1 MQESELPIEA
11 GVGSDR
17 VRSAALHQLPWY
29 AIVYEGPE
37 HRVAALN
44 AEFLRVL
51 GGFDPVG
58 MRAADFLV
66 GIAGQ
71 GVIEIFDRAYAG
83 ERAMLDRIRL
93 AVVTPHGHEEEIV
106 LDFEVG
112 PFRDRHGEIVGVL
125 GVGRDITAAVR
136 REEADAAAA
145 AELSRRY
152 RRATDVIDEVQRA
165 LLPARLPVLPALD
178 VAASYTVGGAE
189 QAAGGDWFDVLPL
202 DDRTVAAVVGDVVG
216 HGVAAS
222 AVMAQLRAV
231 ALERLHAGAGVAEVV
246 AALDR
251 FTQVVPGGA
260 GSTVCVVTL
269 DLPSGELR
277 YCSAGHPPPLL
288 AGGTGGSAYL
298 EPSGQGPLGEAGDRR
313 VLTARLDD
321 GVLLLYSDGIVER
334 PGVPATRGVVELLR
348 TATAAVAD
356 ELLPAFS
363 PPSAVDRVTVQ
374 VLERLTR
381 ETGATDD
388 VTLLALQR
396 VPALEPFRLERVVG
410 PGDVAGV
417 RASLRAWFRPGQV
430 DERALSELDQIL
442 TELVENTVEHAYG
455 GTGGPVTVCA
465 DLAPSGDLTLT
476 VGDRGPWRPPARS
489 VQGRGIGLAA
499 VRQMSTA
506 VSIDHE
512 HGTEV
517 TVHHR
522 PWKPSRTSVPRAP
535 ATPPGL
541 ADVYFEEHGDRNV
554 LRVRGPIDAAMLEE
568 LQSHLALGTTPGA
581 PDLAIDLDDVTVLAS
596 SAISALRVGLQHA
609 RRAGVSAR
617 VRCRPGSVAQQ
628 VLALAGI
635 PTDAG
640 H

>member
-1 MQESELPIEA
+1 MQESELPVEA

-37 HRVAALN
+37 HRVVALN

-51 GGFDPVG
+51 GGFDPIG

-112 PFRDRHGEIVGVL
+112 PFRDRHGEVVGVL

-136 REEADAAAA
+136 REEADTAAA

-165 LLPARLPVLPALD
+165 LLPGRLPVLPALD
-178 VAASYTVGGAE
+178 VAAGYAIGGAE
-189 QAAGGDWFDVLPL
+189 QAAGGDWFDVLSL

-216 HGVAAS
+216 HGVDAS

-231 ALERLHAGAGVAEVV
+231 ALERLHAGAEVAEVV

-251 FTQVVPGGA
+251 FVQVVPGGS
-260 GSTVCVVTL
+260 GSTVCVLTV
-269 DLPSGELR
+269 DLPSGALR
-277 YCSAGHPPPLL
+277 YCLAGHPPPLL
-288 AGGTGGSAYL
+288 AGGTGYL
-298 EPSGQGPLGEAGDRR
+298 EPSGEGPLGEAGDRR
-313 VLTARLDD
+313 ALTGRLDD

-363 PPSAVDRVTVQ
+363 LPAAVDRATVQ

-396 VPALEPFRLERVVG
+396 VPVLEPFRLERVVG

-442 TELVENTVEHAYG
+442 TELVENAVEHAYG
-455 GTGGPVTVCA
+455 GRGGPVTVSA

-476 VGDRGPWRPPARS
+476 VSDRGPWRPPARS
-489 VQGRGIGLAA
+489 VQGLGIGLAL
-499 VRQMSTA
+499 VRQLSAA
-506 VSIDHE
+506 VSIHHE

-522 PWKPSRTSVPRAP
+522 PWKPSRNSVPRPP

-541 ADVYFEEHGDRNV
+541 ADVYLEEHGDGNV
-554 LRVRGPIDAAMLEE
+554 LRVRGPIDAAMLQE
-568 LQSHLALGTTPGA
+568 LESHLALGTIPGA
-581 PDLAIDLDDVTVLAS
+581 PDLAIDLDDVTVLS
-596 SAISALRVGLQHA
+596 STAISALRLGLQHA
-609 RRAGVSAR
+609 GQAGVSAR

-628 VLALAGI
+628 VLTLAGI
-635 PTDAG
+635 PTATDTG